1 MRPSQP
7 AYPWRLGATSF
18 VLPADI
24 AGNVEY
30 LAPLVD
36 DVQLLFFESADR
48 TLLAQPLD
56 LEFLRQCAE
65 TWQLSF
71 TVHLP
76 LDIRLG
82 HAEKGERARGR
93 AEIVR
98 LVEELAPLAP
108 RCFDL
113 HLVQETGL
121 APEQWQENL
130 AVALTELGR
139 ELGDSKKLVAVENI
153 DYPFGLVAPL
163 VAEHGFSFCLDLGH
177 LLHYGHDL
185 EEIPGLLGR
194 AAHVHCH
201 GVRDNRDHQALED
214 RQQAEQLGQ
223 WLTGAG
229 YRGVVTLEVYSLE
242 RLTASLALLDEMWA
256 PHRLA

>member
-30 LAPLVD
+30 LAPMVD
-36 DVQLLFFESADR
+36 DVQLLFFESAANSR
-48 TLLAQPLD
+48 LAQALD
-56 LEFLRQCAE
+56 LEFLRCCAGE
-65 TWQLSF
+65 WGLSF
-71 TVHLP
+71 TAHLP

-82 HAEKGERARGR
+82 HRQREERCRGR
-93 AEIVR
+93 AEILR
-98 LVEELAPLAP
+98 LMEVLAPLAP
-108 RCFDL
+108 CCFDL
-113 HLVQETGL
+113 HLVRETGL
-121 APEQWQENL
+121 ALGQWQENL
-130 AVALTELGR
+130 AVSLMELGR

-177 LLHYGHDL
+177 LLHYGHGL

-194 AAHVHCH
+194 AAHVHYH

-223 WLTGAG
+223 WLAGAG

-242 RLTASLALLDEMWA
+242 RLTASLALLDEAWQPYQGA
-256 PHRLA
+256 